1 VNITLNYS
9 HFLNCKLKSMRDVEV
24 AKEIL
29 GNKGVTLVI
38 VKEGKVLFESDSS
51 GIRGLLQAIEKL
63 KKEMFGSSVADRVV
77 GRAAA
82 LLLAYSHV
90 NEVYAFVLSR
100 EGLKVLEENRI
111 KVEYL
116 NLVQAV
122 LDRTGKNICPF
133 EKFSS
138 EIKSLDKAYEQLKD
152 FAEKFWKSK

>member
-1 VNITLNYS
+1 
-9 HFLNCKLKSMRDVEV
+9 
-24 AKEIL
+24 
-29 GNKGVTLVI
+29 
-38 VKEGKVLFESDSS
+38 
-51 GIRGLLQAIEKL
+51 
-63 KKEMFGSSVADRVV
+63 
-77 GRAAA
+77 
-82 LLLAYSHV
+82 V

>member
-1 VNITLNYS
+1 
-9 HFLNCKLKSMRDVEV
+9 MRDVEV
-24 AKEIL
+24 AKGIL

-38 VKEGKVLFESDSS
+38 VKEEKVLFESDSS

-90 NEVYAFVLSR
+90 NEVYASVLSR

-116 NLVQAV
+116 DLVQTV

>member
-1 VNITLNYS
+1 
-9 HFLNCKLKSMRDVEV
+9 MRDVEV

-38 VKEGKVLFESDSS
+38 VKEEKILFKSDSS

-63 KKEMFGSSVADRVV
+63 KKEMYSSSVADRIV
-77 GRAAA
+77 GKAAA

-90 NEVYAFVLSR
+90 NEVYASVLSK

-111 KVEYL
+111 KVECS
-116 NLVQAV
+116 NLVQTV

-138 EIKSLDKAYEQLKD
+138 EIKSLDKAYKQLKD

>member
-1 VNITLNYS
+1 
-9 HFLNCKLKSMRDVEV
+9 MRDVEV
-24 AKEIL
+24 AEGIL
-29 GNKGVTLVI
+29 GNKGVTLAI
-38 VKEGKVLFESDSS
+38 VKEGKILFESDSS

>member
-1 VNITLNYS
+1 MQDI
-9 HFLNCKLKSMRDVEV
+9 EV

-29 GNKGVTLVI
+29 SNKGVTLVI
-38 VKEGKVLFESDSS
+38 VKEGRILFKSDSS

-63 KKEMFGSSVADRVV
+63 KKEMCGSSVADRVV

-90 NEVYAFVLSR
+90 NEVYASVLSR
-100 EGLKVLEENRI
+100 EGLKVLEENHT

-116 NLVQAV
+116 NLVQTV

-152 FAEKFWKSK
+152 FAEKLLKSK